1 MIAAQ
6 MSLVKSNGSKTV
18 RSASLIAWLKHK
30 WVSVANTLMAASQAS
45 SARVGVAQ
53 YGIAA
58 ISAIGEKKRA
68 P

>member
-1 MIAAQ
+1 M
-6 MSLVKSNGSKTV
+6 

-30 WVSVANTLMAASQAS
+30 WVSVANTLMAANQAS
-45 SARVGVAQ
+45 SAMVGVAQ